1 MLPTVS
7 EASTKV
13 RPIVFCVLRMP
24 QSLFCDVVVYLPVVG
39 PVSPLTV
46 TPTVS
51 FILLSSH
58 ESVAVAVFVYSLHA
72 VLDGSTKVRPIV
84 FCVLR
89 MPQSLF
95 CDVVVYLPVV
105 GPVSPLTVTPTVSFI
120 LLSSHES
127 VAVAVFVY
135 SLHAVL
141 DGSTKVRPI
150 VFCVLRMPQSLFC
163 DVVVYLPVVGPVSP
177 LTVTPTV
184 SFILSTTRGPTEAA
198 LLLYTL
204 PTGSDGSTKV
214 RPIVFCVLRMPQSL
228 FCDVVVYLP
237 VVGPVSPLTVTP
249 TVSFILTT
257 PHESIEVAV
266 VVYILPTVS
275 DGSTKVRPIVFCVL
289 RMPQSL
295 FCDVVVYLP
304 VVGPVSPRTVTP
316 TVSFSLTTP
325 HESIEVAVVV

>member
-1 MLPTVS
+1 M
-7 EASTKV
+7 
-13 RPIVFCVLRMP
+13 VFCVLRMP

-51 FILLSSH
+51 FILTTPH
-58 ESVAVAVFVYSLHA
+58 ESVEMAVVAELLPTVS
-72 VLDGSTKVRPIV
+72 DGSTKVRPIV

-120 LLSSHES
+120 LTTPRGSLG
-127 VAVAVFVY
+127 VAVV
-135 SLHAVL
+135 
-141 DGSTKVRPI
+141 P
-150 VFCVLRMPQSLFC
+150 
-163 DVVVYLPVVGPVSP
+163 
-177 LTVTPTV
+177 
-184 SFILSTTRGPTEAA
+184 
-198 LLLYTL
+198 YTL
-204 PTGSDGSTKV
+204 PSRSDGSTKV

-266 VVYILPTVS
+266 VV
-275 DGSTKVRPIVFCVL
+275 
-289 RMPQSL
+289 
-295 FCDVVVYLP
+295 
-304 VVGPVSPRTVTP
+304 
-316 TVSFSLTTP
+316 
-325 HESIEVAVVV
+325 

>member
-1 MLPTVS
+1 
-7 EASTKV
+7 
-13 RPIVFCVLRMP
+13 MP

-51 FILLSSH
+51 FILTTPH
-58 ESVAVAVFVYSLHA
+58 ESIEVAV
-72 VLDGSTKVRPIV
+72 
-84 FCVLR
+84 
-89 MPQSLF
+89 
-95 CDVVVYLPVV
+95 VVSIL
-105 GPVSPLTVTPTVSFI
+105 PTV
-120 LLSSHES
+120 
-127 VAVAVFVY
+127 
-135 SLHAVL
+135 
-141 DGSTKVRPI
+141 
-150 VFCVLRMPQSLFC
+150 
-163 DVVVYLPVVGPVSP
+163 
-177 LTVTPTV
+177 
-184 SFILSTTRGPTEAA
+184 
-198 LLLYTL
+198 
-204 PTGSDGSTKV
+204 SDGSTKV

-257 PHESIEVAV
+257 PHETTEAEVFV
-266 VVYILPTVS
+266 LTLPAAP
-275 DGSTKVRPIVFCVL
+275 DGSTKVLPIVFCVL

-316 TVSFSLTTP
+316 TVSFILTTP

>member
-1 MLPTVS
+1 
-7 EASTKV
+7 
-13 RPIVFCVLRMP
+13 MP

-51 FILLSSH
+51 FILTTPH
-58 ESVAVAVFVYSLHA
+58 ESIEVAV
-72 VLDGSTKVRPIV
+72 
-84 FCVLR
+84 
-89 MPQSLF
+89 
-95 CDVVVYLPVV
+95 VVSIL
-105 GPVSPLTVTPTVSFI
+105 PTV
-120 LLSSHES
+120 
-127 VAVAVFVY
+127 
-135 SLHAVL
+135 
-141 DGSTKVRPI
+141 
-150 VFCVLRMPQSLFC
+150 
-163 DVVVYLPVVGPVSP
+163 
-177 LTVTPTV
+177 
-184 SFILSTTRGPTEAA
+184 
-198 LLLYTL
+198 
-204 PTGSDGSTKV
+204 SDGSTKV

-266 VVYILPTVS
+266 GVEILPTVS
-275 DGSTKVRPIVFCVL
+275 DGGTRVRPIVFWVL

-304 VVGPVSPRTVTP
+304 VVGPVSPLTVTP
-316 TVSFSLTTP
+316 TVSFILTTP

>member
-1 MLPTVS
+1 M
-7 EASTKV
+7 
-13 RPIVFCVLRMP
+13 PIVFWVLRMP

-51 FILLSSH
+51 FILTTPH
-58 ESVAVAVFVYSLHA
+58 ESIEGADEGRVLPTGSAGWTAVRS
-72 VLDGSTKVRPIV
+72 II

-95 CDVVVYLPVV
+95 CAVVVYLPVV

-120 LLSSHES
+120 LTTPHES
-127 VAVAVFVY
+127 IEVAV
-135 SLHAVL
+135 
-141 DGSTKVRPI
+141 
-150 VFCVLRMPQSLFC
+150 
-163 DVVVYLPVVGPVSP
+163 VVSIL
-177 LTVTPTV
+177 PTV
-184 SFILSTTRGPTEAA
+184 
-198 LLLYTL
+198 
-204 PTGSDGSTKV
+204 SDGSTKV

-266 VVYILPTVS
+266 VV
-275 DGSTKVRPIVFCVL
+275 
-289 RMPQSL
+289 
-295 FCDVVVYLP
+295 
-304 VVGPVSPRTVTP
+304 
-316 TVSFSLTTP
+316 
-325 HESIEVAVVV
+325 